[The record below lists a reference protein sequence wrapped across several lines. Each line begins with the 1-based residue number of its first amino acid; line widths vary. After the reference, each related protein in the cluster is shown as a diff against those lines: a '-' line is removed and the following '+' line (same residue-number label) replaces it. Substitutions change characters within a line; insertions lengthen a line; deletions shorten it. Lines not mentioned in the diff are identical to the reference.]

1 MTEYTICPK
10 CGASLPS
17 DIPGGLCPKC
27 LMAVGLEESVSGGDL
42 PKSDPEAPTVDSD
55 RPTHASPQPGERIQ
69 YLGDYELL
77 EEVARGGMGVVYRAR
92 QASLNRIVALKLI
105 LAGQVAGA
113 QEIERFHVEAEAAA
127 KLDHPGI
134 VTIYEVGEHNDR
146 HYLSMA
152 YVEGGSLADRLR
164 EGPLPPREAARCV
177 KRITEAVVYAHE
189 RGVIHRDL
197 KPGNVL
203 LDANGDPKVTDFGL
217 AKRIDGDSEL
227 TATGQILGTPSY
239 MSPEQ
244 AAGRTNEVDT
254 RSDVYALGAIL
265 YVLLTGRPPHQAD
278 NSVDTLLQVIEQ
290 EPVSPRRLNTSIPK
304 DIDSVCLKCLEK
316 KPSSRYASAAELA
329 EDLERYLQGEP
340 VRARALT
347 PLTRLWR
354 WSDKNLGRLTIIV
367 LALLL
372 VLPGLVFLGLGFLMG
387 TWPWQMLVGCYV
399 VGLLAASPHVIGW
412 LLYSKLHETKR
423 KAALTDRSPSAGPD
437 RSLPITIIGGL
448 MILVG
453 VVGYLGIAINNHW
466 QIPKG
471 ANLFLFAFLAGMGLV
486 ATGQGWRPYR

>member
-1 MTEYTICPK
+1 
-10 CGASLPS
+10 
-17 DIPGGLCPKC
+17 
-27 LMAVGLEESVSGGDL
+27 MAVGLEESVSEGDL

-55 RPTHASPQPGERIQ
+55 RQTHASPRPGERIQ

-77 EEVARGGMGVVYRAR
+77 EEIARGGMGVVYKAR

-105 LAGQVAGA
+105 LAGQMAGA

-127 KLDHPGI
+127 QLDHPGI
-134 VTIYEVGEHNDR
+134 VPIYEVGEHDDH

-152 YVEGGSLADRLR
+152 YVDGGSLADRLR
-164 EGPLPPREAARCV
+164 EGPLPPREAAHYV
-177 KRITEAVVYAHE
+177 KRIAEAVAYAHQ

-217 AKRIDGDSEL
+217 AKRVDGDSEL
-227 TATGQILGTPSY
+227 TATGQILGTPAY

-244 AAGRTNEVDT
+244 AAGRTNEVDA

-316 KPSSRYASAAELA
+316 KPRARYATAVELS
-329 EDLERYLQGEP
+329 EDLDRFLADEP

-347 PLTRLWR
+347 TVTRLWR
-354 WSDKNLGRLTIIV
+354 WSDKNLGRLTIAISV
-367 LALLL
+367 AALAI
-372 VLPGLVFLGLGFLMG
+372 PGLFLVWLSYLTGK
-387 TWPWQMLVGCYV
+387 WP
-399 VGLLAASPHVIGW
+399 
-412 LLYSKLHETKR
+412 
-423 KAALTDRSPSAGPD
+423 
-437 RSLPITIIGGL
+437 
-448 MILVG
+448 
-453 VVGYLGIAINNHW
+453 
-466 QIPKG
+466 
-471 ANLFLFAFLAGMGLV
+471 
-486 ATGQGWRPYR
+486 